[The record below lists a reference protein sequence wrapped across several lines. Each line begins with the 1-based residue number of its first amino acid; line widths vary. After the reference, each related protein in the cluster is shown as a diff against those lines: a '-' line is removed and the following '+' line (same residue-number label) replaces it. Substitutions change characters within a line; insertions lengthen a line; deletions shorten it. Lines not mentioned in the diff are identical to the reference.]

1 MIVGLPLQQETAMHF
16 KSPYGSLYSLSN
28 PVYVQIKYKNLI
40 K

>member
-28 PVYVQIKYKNLI
+28 PVYVQIKYQNLI